1 MAPQVSAFASSGS
14 ELVCEA
20 FEAADKDGSG
30 TLDADELQLVIETL
44 PISITVEEVERE
56 IGAGTNRN
64 DDGKLSIDLETLTA
78 WWKTHES
85 VPRGELTAS
94 VCAGPRGLGH
104 AKPGVYK
111 PPSEC
116 NASTRHYMH
125 YMRSIVLEPLP
136 PPCAHV
142 LQI

>member
-44 PISITVEEVERE
+44 QISMTVEEVERE
-56 IGAGTNRN
+56 IGAGTNRD

-85 VPRGELTAS
+85 SPRG
-94 VCAGPRGLGH
+94 
-104 AKPGVYK
+104 
-111 PPSEC
+111 
-116 NASTRHYMH
+116 
-125 YMRSIVLEPLP
+125 
-136 PPCAHV
+136 
-142 LQI
+142 